1 MRIRGHS
8 LLVIKKALERVGV
21 PTVTGNRYWHVK
33 TLHRIVN
40 NDAYRTRDI
49 EELQAI
55 LPAGVA
61 AKLDPAKR
69 YGVWWY
75 GR

>member
-1 MRIRGHS
+1 
-8 LLVIKKALERVGV
+8 
-21 PTVTGNRYWHVK
+21 
-33 TLHRIVN
+33 LHRIVN

-55 LPAGVA
+55 LPAGAA

>member
-1 MRIRGHS
+1 
-8 LLVIKKALERVGV
+8 V

-61 AKLDPAKR
+61 DKLDPAKR